1 MSPEIIIYLCINHR
15 FGQNKNMDS
24 GKDQSVLVRSSHV
37 DYKVGLFIIDILNL
51 PIWLLKNDKY
61 LLSRLL
67 PQHKIYRVLLNT
79 IYL

>member
-24 GKDQSVLVRSSHV
+24 GKDQSVLVRSSQV

-51 PIWLLKNDKY
+51 PI
-61 LLSRLL
+61 RL
-67 PQHKIYRVLLNT
+67 
-79 IYL
+79 